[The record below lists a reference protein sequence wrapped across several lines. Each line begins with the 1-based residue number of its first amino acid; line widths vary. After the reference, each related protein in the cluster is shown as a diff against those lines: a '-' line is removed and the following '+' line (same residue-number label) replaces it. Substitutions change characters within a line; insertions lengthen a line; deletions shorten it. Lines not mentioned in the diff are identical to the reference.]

1 MSIAQEIININ
12 NELPSTVKL
21 VAVSKFHPAECIEQ
35 AYQAGQRIF
44 AESRPQELLA
54 KAEALPKDIEW
65 HFIGHLQ
72 TNKLKMVV
80 PYASLI
86 HSVDS
91 RKLLLEINK
100 YAVNKGLKARV
111 LLEMFIA
118 QEESKQGFSKE
129 EILEIVDELSSTPL
143 DGIVLCGLMG
153 MASFTDDQKKIRS
166 EFEELAGAFNQIKAN
181 YGDKFPEFKEL
192 SMGMSNDYPIAIE
205 CGSTLVRIGTRIFG
219 SRY

>member
-21 VAVSKFHPAECIEQ
+21 VAVSKFHPAESIEQ
-35 AYQAGQRIF
+35 AYGAGQRIF
-44 AESRPQELLA
+44 AESRPQELAA
-54 KAEALPKDIEW
+54 KADILPKDIEW

-80 PYASLI
+80 PHATLI

-91 RKLLLEINK
+91 RRLLLEINK
-100 YAVNKGLKARV
+100 YALNKGLKARC

-118 QEESKQGFSKE
+118 SEESKQGFSKE
-129 EILEIVDELSSTPL
+129 ELLELMEELVKEPL
-143 DGIVLCGLMG
+143 EGVEICGLMG
-153 MASFTDDQKKIRS
+153 MASFTEDQQMIRS
-166 EFEELAGAFNQIKAN
+166 EFTRLSDTFKYIKEK
-181 YGDKFPEFKEL
+181 YGSNFPEFKEL

>member
-1 MSIAQEIININ
+1 MSIGQEIIKIN

-21 VAVSKFHPAECIEQ
+21 VAVSKFHPAECIAE
-35 AYQAGQRIF
+35 AYKAGQRIF
-44 AESRPQELLA
+44 AESRPQELAA
-54 KAEALPKDIEW
+54 KVEVLPKDIDW

-91 RKLLLEINK
+91 RKLLMEINK
-100 YAVNKGLKARV
+100 YAINKGLKARV

-118 QEESKQGFSKE
+118 QEESKQGFSEE
-129 EILEIVDELSSTPL
+129 EIMEIVEEISQQPL
-143 DGIVLCGLMG
+143 EGIELCGLMG
-153 MASFTDDQKKIRS
+153 MASFTDDRQKVRN
-166 EFEELAGAFNQIKAN
+166 EFETLAAAFNRIKEV
-181 YGDKFPEFKEL
+181 YGSRFPEFKEL

>member
-21 VAVSKFHPAECIEQ
+21 VAVSKFHPAECIEE

-129 EILEIVDELSSTPL
+129 EILEIVEELSSTPL
-143 DGIVLCGLMG
+143 EGIELCGLMG
-153 MASFTDDQKKIRS
+153 MASFTNDQQKIRS

>member
-1 MSIAQEIININ
+1 MSIGQEIININ

-21 VAVSKFHPAECIEQ
+21 VAVSKFHPAECIEE
-35 AYQAGQRIF
+35 AYKAGQRIF
-44 AESRPQELLA
+44 AESRPQELAA
-54 KAEALPKDIEW
+54 KVEVLPKDIEW

-100 YAVNKGLKARV
+100 FAVNKGLKARV

-118 QEESKQGFSKE
+118 QEESKQGFSQE
-129 EILEIVDELSSTPL
+129 EIMDVVKEMCEQPLE
-143 DGIVLCGLMG
+143 GIELCGLMG
-153 MASFTDDQKKIRS
+153 MASFTDDQQKVRS
-166 EFEELAGAFNQIKAN
+166 EFETLAAAFNHIKEV
-181 YGDKFPEFKEL
+181 YGSKFPEFKEL

>member
-21 VAVSKFHPAECIEQ
+21 VAVSKFHPAESIEQ
-35 AYQAGQRIF
+35 AYGAGQRIF
-44 AESRPQELLA
+44 AESRPQELAA
-54 KAEALPKDIEW
+54 KADVLPKDIEW

-80 PYASLI
+80 PHATLI

-91 RKLLLEINK
+91 RRLLLEINK
-100 YAVNKGLKARV
+100 YALNKGLKARC

-118 QEESKQGFSKE
+118 SEESKQGFSKE
-129 EILEIVDELSSTPL
+129 ELLELMEELVKEPL
-143 DGIVLCGLMG
+143 KGVEICGLMG
-153 MASFTDDQKKIRS
+153 MASFTEDQQMIRS
-166 EFEELAGAFNQIKAN
+166 EFTRLSDTFKYIKEK
-181 YGDKFPEFKEL
+181 YGSNFPEFKEL

>member
-1 MSIAQEIININ
+1 MSIGQEIIKIN

-21 VAVSKFHPAECIEQ
+21 VAVSKFHPAECIAE
-35 AYQAGQRIF
+35 AYKAGQRIF
-44 AESRPQELLA
+44 AESRPQELAA
-54 KAEALPKDIEW
+54 KVEVLPKDIEW

-91 RKLLLEINK
+91 RKLLMEINK
-100 YAVNKGLKARV
+100 YAINKGLKARV

-118 QEESKQGFSKE
+118 QEESKQGFSEE
-129 EILEIVDELSSTPL
+129 EIMEIVEEISQQPL
-143 DGIVLCGLMG
+143 EGIELCGLMG
-153 MASFTDDQKKIRS
+153 MASFTDDRQKVRS
-166 EFEELAGAFNQIKAN
+166 EFETLAAAFNRIKEV
-181 YGDKFPEFKEL
+181 YGSRFPEFKEL

>member
-21 VAVSKFHPAECIEQ
+21 VAVSKFHPAESIAE
-35 AYQAGQRIF
+35 AYGAGQRIF
-44 AESRPQELLA
+44 AESRPQELAA
-54 KAEALPKDIEW
+54 KVELLPKDIEW

-80 PYASLI
+80 PHAALI

-100 YAVNKGLKARV
+100 YAVAKGLKARC

-129 EILEIVDELSSTPL
+129 ELMELVNDIAENPLEGVE
-143 DGIVLCGLMG
+143 LCGLMG
-153 MASFTDDQKKIRS
+153 MASFTDDQQKIRG
-166 EFEELAGAFNQIKAN
+166 EFESLAKTFDEIKAG
-181 YGDKFPEFKEL
+181 YGNLFPEFKEL
-192 SMGMSNDYPIAIE
+192 SMGMSNDYPLAIE

>member
-12 NELPSTVKL
+12 NKLPSTVKL
-21 VAVSKFHPAECIEQ
+21 VAVSKFHPAESIEQ
-35 AYQAGQRIF
+35 AYGAGQRIF
-44 AESRPQELLA
+44 AESRPQELAA
-54 KAEALPKDIEW
+54 KAEILPKDIEW

-80 PYASLI
+80 PYATLI

-91 RKLLLEINK
+91 RRLLLEINK
-100 YAVNKGLKARV
+100 YALNKGLKARC

-118 QEESKQGFSKE
+118 SEESKQGFSKE
-129 EILEIVDELSSTPL
+129 ELLDMVEELVKEPLAGIEI
-143 DGIVLCGLMG
+143 CGLMG
-153 MASFTDDQKKIRS
+153 MASFTEDQQMIRS
-166 EFEELAGAFNQIKAN
+166 EFTRLSDTFKYIKEK
-181 YGDKFPEFKEL
+181 YGSNFPEFKEL